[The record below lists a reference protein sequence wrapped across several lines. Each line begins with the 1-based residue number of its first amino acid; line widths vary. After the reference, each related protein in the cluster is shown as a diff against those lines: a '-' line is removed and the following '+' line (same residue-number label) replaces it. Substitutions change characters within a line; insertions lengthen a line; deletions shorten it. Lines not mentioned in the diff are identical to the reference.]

1 MKITRKGGTVIA
13 LLATG
18 AIAFGLSACGS
29 SNNSAAS
36 SDTSGGASSA
46 GGKIALLLPETQN
59 ARYETKDRPLFTA
72 KVKELCPNCEVLYS
86 NADQDAAKQQQQA
99 EAALTNGAKVLVL
112 DAVDA
117 ASTGAIVA
125 QANAKGVPVFAY
137 DRAIPGKGVA
147 YYNSY
152 DNAKV
157 GELQGNALLD
167 KLKADGKGNG
177 TIVMIN
183 GSPTDNNA
191 KLFKKGAHSVFDSS
205 TLKIGAE
212 YDAPNWLPAEA
223 QTFMDQAIT
232 KLGKNGFVGV
242 YSANDG
248 LAGGIIAAMKAAG
261 IDPSTR
267 PTTGPGRRAGRNPA
281 DPRRRAV
288 HDGLQGHQAAG
299 RGRRDHRGGAR
310 AGQAGER
317 RDDAGEQR
325 HRGRSEHHLRPR
337 LGDEGQ
343 REGHDRGGR
352 VLDPRRDLHRP
363 LQGRLHGRRHPVAST
378 AGPGRG
384 SSRPGGPVERT
395 SMTVPV
401 LDLKGVSKRF
411 GAVEALTDVDFRVDA
426 GEVVALVGD
435 NGAGKST
442 LIKAVSGVGLADS
455 GEFRFLGEPA
465 SISGPQD
472 ATALGI
478 ATVYQDLALAD
489 NLDVSENLYLGQ
501 ESYLPGPLRWLWML
515 DDLGMEKESGELIR
529 SLSSRIPN
537 VTTQV
542 ASLSGGQRQIVAIAR
557 SLLGDPKLVML
568 DEPTAALGVAQT
580 AQVLDLILKLK
591 ERGLGVVVIS
601 HNLTDVFAVA
611 DRIVVLFL
619 GRNAGEFKRT
629 ETTREEVVGAITSG
643 PGTPAGVGGDED
655 GGEAVPA

>member
-18 AIAFGLSACGS
+18 AIAFGASACGGDD
-29 SNNSAAS
+29 NSAAS
-36 SDTSGGASSA
+36 SDTSGAAASG

-72 KVKELCPNCEVLYS
+72 KVKELCPDCEVLYS

-157 GELQGNALLD
+157 GELQG
-167 KLKADGKGNG
+167 DGPARQAQGGRQRDG

-183 GSPTDNNA
+183 GAPTDNNA
-191 KLFKKGAHSVFDSS
+191 KLFKKGAHSVFDTS

-248 LAGGIIAAMKAAG
+248 LAGGIIAAEKAAG

-267 PTTGPGRRAGRNPA
+267 PTTGQDAELAAIQRILAGEQFMTVYKAIKPQA
-281 DPRRRAV
+281 EDAATIAV
-288 HDGLQGHQAAG
+288 ELA
-299 RGRRDHRGGAR
+299 

-325 HRGRSEHHLRPR
+325 HRGRSEHHLRPGR
-337 LGDEGQ
+337 RDEGQ
-343 REGHDRGGR
+343 RQGHDRGGR

-384 SSRPGGPVERT
+384 SSRPGGPAERT

-489 NLDVSENLYLGQ
+489 NLDVVGEP
-501 ESYLPGPLRWLWML
+501 LPGP
-515 DDLGMEKESGELIR
+515 GEL
-529 SLSSRIPN
+529 PP
-537 VTTQV
+537 
-542 ASLSGGQRQIVAIAR
+542 G
-557 SLLGDPKLVML
+557 P
-568 DEPTAALGVAQT
+568 AALAVDAGRPGDGEGIGRADPLAVVAHPERDHPGRLALGWT
-580 AQVLDLILKLK
+580 APD
-591 ERGLGVVVIS
+591 RG
-601 HNLTDVFAVA
+601 
-611 DRIVVLFL
+611 DRPLAA
-619 GRNAGEFKRT
+619 R
-629 ETTREEVVGAITSG
+629 AIPSW
-643 PGTPAGVGGDED
+643 
-655 GGEAVPA
+655 